1 MQALQQLQKQKGG
14 FCAVEDGQVIASLA
28 LPIAGLMSDK
38 DIDEVIE
45 EIKQMNQALVQ
56 LGNTFIDNP
65 ISRIT
70 ILSLLVCPYVKIS
83 DMGIVM
89 TEEKQF
95 VPLKVS

>member
-1 MQALQQLQKQKGG
+1 
-14 FCAVEDGQVIASLA
+14 
-28 LPIAGLMSDK
+28 MSDK

>member
-1 MQALQQLQKQKGG
+1 
-14 FCAVEDGQVIASLA
+14 
-28 LPIAGLMSDK
+28 MSDK

-45 EIKQMNQALVQ
+45 EIKQMNQAFVQ
-56 LGNTFIDNP
+56 LGNTFIDHP